1 VLLAATTQKILRG
14 SCAGVKTATWAN
26 LVDYAEGFGCSPTR
40 RPGVQGKKFLHSI
53 RLKNLLSYGS
63 EGTELEL
70 EPLNVLI
77 GANASGKSNLID
89 AISLLAAAPRDLLKP
104 IREGGGTEEWLWKGP
119 STSAAVAELEVTLGD
134 LEPLVAEPDFRY
146 TLQFMKSS
154 GRLRLVD
161 ESLANVVGPE
171 PEPFS
176 YYAFRCGRPVIQARL
191 PEQEKRQ
198 AHPLKI
204 EDLLLDQSVL
214 SQFRGDA
221 YPELTKVGEKFGQ
234 IRFFREWIFSR
245 RGEIRSPQRVDLPD
259 DFLLEDASNLALIV
273 NDLQNRPETKSLLVE
288 KLKALYEG
296 LEDLT
301 TKVQGGRIQIF
312 VHERGLRAPVP
323 MERLPDGTLH
333 YLILLAIL
341 CHPEPPP
348 LICLEEPELGLHPD
362 VIPKVAELLVESAQ
376 HTQLIVTT
384 HSDALV
390 SALSD
395 IPESV
400 VVCERGDE
408 GTSLTRLEPERLREW
423 LVRYQLGEIWSMG
436 EIGGNRW

>member
-1 VLLAATTQKILRG
+1 
-14 SCAGVKTATWAN
+14 
-26 LVDYAEGFGCSPTR
+26 
-40 RPGVQGKKFLHSI
+40 
-53 RLKNLLSYGS
+53 
-63 EGTELEL
+63 
-70 EPLNVLI
+70 
-77 GANASGKSNLID
+77 
-89 AISLLAAAPRDLLKP
+89 
-104 IREGGGTEEWLWKGP
+104 
-119 STSAAVAELEVTLGD
+119 
-134 LEPLVAEPDFRY
+134 
-146 TLQFMKSS
+146 
-154 GRLRLVD
+154 
-161 ESLANVVGPE
+161 
-171 PEPFS
+171 
-176 YYAFRCGRPVIQARL
+176 
-191 PEQEKRQ
+191 
-198 AHPLKI
+198 
-204 EDLLLDQSVL
+204 
-214 SQFRGDA
+214 
-221 YPELTKVGEKFGQ
+221 
-234 IRFFREWIFSR
+234 
-245 RGEIRSPQRVDLPD
+245 
-259 DFLLEDASNLALIV
+259 
-273 NDLQNRPETKSLLVE
+273 
-288 KLKALYEG
+288 

-323 MERLPDGTLH
+323 MERLSDGTLH

-376 HTQLIVTT
+376 RTQLIVTT

-423 LVRYQLGEIWSMG
+423 LVRYQLGELWSMG